1 MINTEY
7 FSKCIITL
15 QKAIDLL
22 GKSDP
27 NSIEFELYRSACIKE
42 FEIILEQ
49 AGKLLRK
56 YIKPFLAIEADA
68 DKLYYKDVF
77 RTAAKFRI
85 ISITL
90 AENWLSYRDIRNKT
104 AHDYGVNFAEETLT
118 ILPSFINDCQ
128 ELLNHFNQINNNNL

>member
-104 AHDYGVNFAEETLT
+104 AHDYDVNFAEETLT